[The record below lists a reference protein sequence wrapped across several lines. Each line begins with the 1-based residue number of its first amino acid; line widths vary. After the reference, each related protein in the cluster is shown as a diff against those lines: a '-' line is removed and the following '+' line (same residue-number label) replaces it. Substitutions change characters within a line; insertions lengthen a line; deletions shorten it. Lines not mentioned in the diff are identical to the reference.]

1 MILSVEGVS
10 ISFGGV
16 QALSGVSMEIEQ
28 GMVRGLIGPNGS
40 GKTSLFNVI
49 SGFYTPSSGSVLFNE
64 KNITPDSPSSR
75 ARKGMSRTFQGTIL
89 FEERTVFENILIA
102 TYARQKWSWAN
113 CFLPRNVIV
122 RHETRNVEKAYE
134 VLELIKLEKYRDE
147 KVKNVPFGIRH
158 FLEIGRCLA
167 MEPSLLLL
175 DEPTT
180 GLNPAEQSEIIELI
194 GKLKARGM
202 SVLIVEHNMKVVM
215 NACDRITVI
224 DMGKFLAEGTVQE
237 IRNDPNVIKSYLGKR
252 GHAC

>member
-49 SGFYTPSSGSVLFNE
+49 SGFYTPSSGRVLFNE

-122 RHETRNVEKAYE
+122 WNETKNVEKAYE
-134 VLELIKLEKYRDE
+134 VLELIKLERQARNRRAQFVGYRVGQFALVGNQAYDAFRHLV
-147 KVKNVPFGIRH
+147 KVPGQLTHR
-158 FLEIGRCLA
+158 G
-167 MEPSLLLL
+167 
-175 DEPTT
+175 T
-180 GLNPAEQSEIIELI
+180 
-194 GKLKARGM
+194 AR
-202 SVLIVEHNMKVVM
+202 
-215 NACDRITVI
+215 
-224 DMGKFLAEGTVQE
+224 
-237 IRNDPNVIKSYLGKR
+237 
-252 GHAC
+252 